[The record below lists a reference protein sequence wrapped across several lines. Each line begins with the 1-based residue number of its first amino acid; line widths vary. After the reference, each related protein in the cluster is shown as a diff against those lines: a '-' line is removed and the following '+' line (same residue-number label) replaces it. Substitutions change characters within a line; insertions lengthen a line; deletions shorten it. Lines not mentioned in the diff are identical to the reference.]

1 MGVVYSPEEVASGH
15 IAKTG
20 DHQRLG
26 RRLLDVV
33 TPDSPLLAAVIY
45 GSTVSSPSIRSDV
58 DVLYI
63 YGDGRESE
71 ALAYIRDVK
80 LKARQEGIYARV
92 EEHFEPEIPLIKP
105 GQTDPQYLA
114 HFRRV
119 IASQPTWAVND
130 PLDYLC
136 SAEPSED
143 ELLRDVIGFVSGKR
157 AKFAAAATD
166 EDMDYRVLQRALEL
180 PVAIAR
186 KVKQVMTARYGEDAP
201 TEDKNHMRRIGSEV
215 LVSFIEDG
223 IGYAKLASESHLQL
237 SELDKTYTSVL
248 QESLQSK
255 DVIRYEAYLRS
266 SVVGESTSSLVL
278 YCITLFGLLQSY
290 PLQYF

>member
-15 IAKTG
+15 IARTG

-26 RRLLDVV
+26 HYLLDAVK
-33 TPDSPLLAAVIY
+33 PRSPLLAGVVY
-45 GSTVSSPSIRSDV
+45 GSTVTTPSIRSDV
-58 DVLYI
+58 DVLFI
-63 YGDGRESE
+63 YGDGRENE
-71 ALAYIRDVK
+71 ALSYIKDI
-80 LKARQEGIYARV
+80 KAQARNDGIYAKV
-92 EEHFEPEIPLIKP
+92 EEHFEPEFPLIKP

-119 IASQPTWAVND
+119 IASQSTWAVNN

-136 SAEPSED
+136 STEPSED

-166 EDMDYRVLQRALEL
+166 DEMDYRVLQRAFEL

-201 TEDKNHMRRIGSEV
+201 TEDKHHMRRIGSEV
-215 LVSFIEDG
+215 LASFIEDG
-223 IGYAKLASESHLQL
+223 VRYARLASELHLEL
-237 SELDKTYTSVL
+237 SELDKAYTSVL
-248 QESLQSK
+248 QDSLRSK
-255 DVIRYEAYLRS
+255 DVKGYDAYLRS
-266 SVVGESTSSLVL
+266 SRTYTIETAFNLALYWQGVL
-278 YCITLFGLLQSY
+278 EVL
-290 PLQYF
+290 